1 MVDGNSVRIG
11 ALSSASG
18 LSVSALRFYEAQGL
32 LVASKRSA
40 GNYRIYDA
48 EAVDRAR
55 FIRHAKQL
63 GFSLDDIRDL
73 LRVQDSDSRRDVRA
87 LAQKHVARIESRI
100 QSLQSIHGVL
110 ANAVSACDGEGS
122 VEGCP
127 VIESIQDLPD
137 DYSEAAA
144 DD

>member
-1 MVDGNSVRIG
+1 MSAPIKIG
-11 ALSSASG
+11 ALAKATG
-18 LSVSALRFYEAQGL
+18 LAVSALRYYEAQGL

-40 GNYRIYDA
+40 GNYRIYNA
-48 EAVDRAR
+48 AAVDRAR

-73 LRVQDSDSRRDVRA
+73 LRVQDSDSRRDVRE

-100 QSLQSIHGVL
+100 QSLQSIHSVL
-110 ANAVSACDGEGS
+110 ADAVNACDGEGA

-137 DYSEAAA
+137 DYSEVPA
-144 DD
+144 DE